1 LFFMGLAEKK
11 PFYTEQE
18 YLEIDRNSELRNEL
32 LDGEIY
38 AMTGASLKHNII
50 SLNIASSLKSLFKQ
64 KECKVFMADL
74 RVNVSKGLYT
84 YPDILIV
91 CGNILF
97 TDDHLDTVKN
107 PKCIIEVL
115 SDSTEKY
122 DRGEKFRNYRKIE
135 SLEEYILISQNE
147 ILAEKYYRKKEDFW
161 EYSVFDGLDKSVNID
176 SIGIRLSMQEIYA
189 ETDLM
194 TASP

>member
-1 LFFMGLAEKK
+1 MGLAEKK
-11 PFYTEQE
+11 PFYTDRE
-18 YLEIDRNSELRNEL
+18 YLEIDRNSEFRNEL

-50 SLNIASSLKSLFKQ
+50 SGNIYFKMYSQFKQ

-91 CGNILF
+91 CGNIVF

-147 ILAEKYYRKKEDFW
+147 ILAEKYFRKKEDFW
-161 EYSVFDGLDKSVNID
+161 EYSVFDGLEKSLSID
-176 SIGIRLSMQEIYA
+176 SVGLNLSMQEIYS
-189 ETDLM
+189 ETDLI
-194 TASP
+194 AEK